1 MGQPSLF
8 MNAAEPLTLGF
19 RAGMRCPAA
28 DYAAQVRPG
37 QVFGWYIDPFGI
49 HKGASFVRRI
59 RRSVLLSGFVCQS
72 SGKKD

>member
-8 MNAAEPLTLGF
+8 MNAAEPLAIGF

-28 DYAAQVRPG
+28 DYAEQVLPG
-37 QVFGWYIDPFGI
+37 QVFGCYIDPFGI
-49 HKGASFVRRI
+49 HKGAFFVRRI
-59 RRSVLLSGFVCQS
+59 RRSVLLPGFVCQS